1 MAWSP
6 QRAGPKKKS
15 GTKNMK
21 KYINFKLLTVVLI
34 LINPVTL
41 VNSQEWN
48 TFWSEDDLFTAL
60 FPYEPVVTES
70 TWDSEYGAVFPRRSY
85 TVDVEDGFMAGH
97 YVVHVIDYTDA
108 FNVHLNRTNKT
119 EADAPLGYEYWRID
133 GIAAVDYAATNLRN
147 RGGEIT
153 LDAWH
158 HIDRVN
164 GHQIQAEYEDGSK
177 LFAGIYNHQNKV
189 YVLEATIPA
198 GLPPAGMFQQALGFT
213 DTEGNRLRYDYVP
226 DCDPWLCA
234 GQIVNN
240 RQR

>member
-1 MAWSP
+1 
-6 QRAGPKKKS
+6 
-15 GTKNMK
+15 MK
-21 KYINFKLLTVVLI
+21 KYIYLI
-34 LINPVTL
+34 LLSVPFGSAIHAQMWDTY
-41 VNSQEWN
+41 
-48 TFWSEDDLFTAL
+48 WSDEDLFTVL
-60 FPYEPVVTES
+60 FPAEPVITEFV
-70 TWDSEYGAVFPRRSY
+70 WPSEYGAEFPGRNY
-85 TVDVEDGFMAGH
+85 TVDVEEGFLAGH
-97 YVVHVIDYTDA
+97 YVISVIDYRDA

-133 GIAAVDYAATNLRN
+133 GIAAVDYASTMLRR

-164 GHQIQAEYEDGSK
+164 GHQIQSVYEDGSR
-177 LFAGIYNHQNKV
+177 LFAGVYNHQNKI
-189 YVLEATIPA
+189 YIIEATIPA
-198 GLPPAGMFQQALGFT
+198 GLPPAGMFQQSLRFT
-213 DTEGNRLRYDYVP
+213 DEEGNAVRYDYIP